1 MYIVR
6 GVFGI
11 SGLGVITIQ
20 GKLINRF
27 SKRHYEYIMGLCLNI
42 PYIFTALNSF
52 VTASVQQQTGNMPL
66 CFLIGTAFCGISLI
80 FGIIVILS
88 FLENKEYKENETAL
102 EEEAGAGFSFQTIKD
117 FSIEF
122 WVLILSVF
130 FTEGSI
136 NPVIDNLSDYISRSF
151 GIQLSTV
158 GMIVPI
164 LFICLTPF
172 SMFLGKIIELYPA
185 QKRNIMIGSRLA
197 YFIAL
202 IFLLNIPQTDAPT
215 SSHYVIIVFF
225 LLIMSFNW
233 AAFHSILEPG
243 VAYYANKNE
252 LGTAMGVMGSAIGL
266 TQCVFSLMNISVTSS
281 SKSLLMSYSTLIF
294 NYIIV
299 AGVSVALAVWVRFRD
314 YSALDRSFEES
325 GHEAIKHEN

>member
-1 MYIVR
+1 
-6 GVFGI
+6 
-11 SGLGVITIQ
+11 
-20 GKLINRF
+20 
-27 SKRHYEYIMGLCLNI
+27 
-42 PYIFTALNSF
+42 
-52 VTASVQQQTGNMPL
+52 
-66 CFLIGTAFCGISLI
+66 
-80 FGIIVILS
+80 
-88 FLENKEYKENETAL
+88 
-102 EEEAGAGFSFQTIKD
+102 
-117 FSIEF
+117 
-122 WVLILSVF
+122 
-130 FTEGSI
+130 
-136 NPVIDNLSDYISRSF
+136 
-151 GIQLSTV
+151 
-158 GMIVPI
+158 
-164 LFICLTPF
+164 
-172 SMFLGKIIELYPA
+172 
-185 QKRNIMIGSRLA
+185 MIGSRLA

-202 IFLLNIPQTDAPT
+202 ILLRNIPQTDAPT

-299 AGVSVALAVWVRFRD
+299 AGVSVALAVWVRVRD

-325 GHEAIKHEN
+325 GHEAVKQEN